1 MKKTLAVLALTAAT
15 AAPAF
20 AGSMHGADWG
30 NLAAAILA
38 PAPVVVVQPAPVYVA
53 PPPVYQPGPL
63 ASVQRDS
70 AGNLVCIY
78 ANGTARTELP
88 YGVCPSYN

>member
-1 MKKTLAVLALTAAT
+1 MKKILILAAAGALSLSAS
-15 AAPAF
+15 